1 MFRDLARTTAALK
14 GKRYEG
20 AVIAAARWRR
30 GRFECQIGMP
40 EIQKGRHGLCVLRA
54 ADESGELMLT
64 LLLGRPAPQAEAG
77 QPPRVLQAVA
87 RGQGIRPSACS
98 LRFSEKDVQ
107 AFVRDVNDTNPLHEG
122 RCPLVPGLLIL
133 ETLLKQPELRGCME
147 LSLKFTTPSFAGETI
162 HLEISAREE
171 QNE

>member
-20 AVIAAARWRR
+20 AVIAAVRWRR

-64 LLLGRPAPQAEAG
+64 LLLGRQAPQAEAG

-98 LRFSEKDVQ
+98 LR
-107 AFVRDVNDTNPLHEG
+107 
-122 RCPLVPGLLIL
+122 
-133 ETLLKQPELRGCME
+133 
-147 LSLKFTTPSFAGETI
+147 
-162 HLEISAREE
+162 SAKRMCRRSSGMSMI
-171 QNE
+171 QIPCTRAAARWFPDY